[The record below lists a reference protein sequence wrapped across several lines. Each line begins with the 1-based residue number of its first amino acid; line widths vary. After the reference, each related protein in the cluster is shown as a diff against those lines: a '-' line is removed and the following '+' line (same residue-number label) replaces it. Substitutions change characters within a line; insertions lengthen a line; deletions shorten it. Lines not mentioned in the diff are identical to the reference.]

1 MRNVTLIITKAHENV
16 EKKIAKQAE
25 ERAEELGRVGTALL
39 AKEKE
44 RSVLDEQAEFKV
56 NETYQLQQ
64 RLANM
69 AKRVGDVRHVCG
81 KRAKQLAEILRFDFI
96 LFVPT
101 FNFFYSIFTSLL
113 HLFYFCYVA
122 LYFSINLRKLVLFS
136 EIRIGKNKSFLVIFN
151 SFVKFRTILL
161 ICLSVLNIDIN

>member
-25 ERAEELGRVGTALL
+25 ERAEELGRVGAALL

-96 LFVPT
+96 LFYLCPH
-101 FNFFYSIFTSLL
+101 FIFYSIFTSLL

-122 LYFSINLRKLVLFS
+122 LYFLINLLCYF
-136 EIRIGKNKSFLVIFN
+136 I
-151 SFVKFRTILL
+151 
-161 ICLSVLNIDIN
+161 